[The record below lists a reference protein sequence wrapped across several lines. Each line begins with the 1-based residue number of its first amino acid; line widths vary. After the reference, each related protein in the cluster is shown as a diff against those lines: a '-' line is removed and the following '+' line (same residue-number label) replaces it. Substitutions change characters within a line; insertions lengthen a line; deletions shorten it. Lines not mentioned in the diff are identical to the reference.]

1 MEKLEEAKKLLEEC
15 NRLKTEYLDCHNEL
29 NENYLIYKKIY
40 NKKMIDK
47 SNTAISDLKV
57 LLAYLRKHN
66 ELKMVY
72 NSYKHLLKIMLN
84 YKKKIIYFTELSKPY
99 INDEELIMLVKEQND
114 IMNVVQ
120 QIGNIMP
127 NLSSEKTENNNVY
140 NK

>member
-1 MEKLEEAKKLLEEC
+1 
-15 NRLKTEYLDCHNEL
+15 
-29 NENYLIYKKIY
+29 
-40 NKKMIDK
+40 MIDK

-57 LLAYLRKHN
+57 LLAYLIKHN

-127 NLSSEKTENNNVY
+127 NLSSVNT
-140 NK
+140 